1 MRIEAVI
8 KQVGELHEGK
18 SKVTGKDWKAVQLL
32 LEWEGEEG
40 PNRLWATMFNEVVED
55 FVRKGLQA
63 GDCCVANLQFSSRSY
78 RTGYH
83 KTDICVN
90 LIRRK

>member
-32 LEWEGEEG
+32 LEWEGEEE
-40 PNRLWATMFNEVVED
+40 PNRAWATMFNEVVEA
-55 FVRKGLQA
+55 FAQTGLCI
-63 GDCCVANLQFSSRSY
+63 GDSCVAILYFSARTF